1 MKLEI
6 KTIKGH
12 RYLYIVDNVK
22 VNAKK
27 LSLTFYV
34 GRLEKTS
41 LEGFMEK
48 LGEFELIKL
57 KKYTDY
63 RLKKHRCD
71 VLSPQRALNLEFL
84 AYGYQQL
91 RDYYPDEFSR
101 YQEAVFVQYA
111 QGTTAIEGNTITTR
125 QASELL
131 EHNVTP
137 PGKTLREIHELTNFR
152 DLQKFLDGYKSDVSE
167 RMIKQMHAIIERNI
181 SELLG
186 AYRQIPVWIEKADYV
201 PPPPFEIPTLMKEL
215 IEWYRT
221 NKGRLHPFELGILLH
236 SKFVTIHPFTNGN
249 GRVGRALLNF
259 VLQRNGYPALFL
271 DLGHRERYLDA
282 VEEGNNENYEPII
295 NLLYDIYLS
304 QHGKITKEIIHKIQ
318 QGAVKVCPSHDELIK
333 DFIKISGVDRKI
345 KNKVRA

>member
-1 MKLEI
+1 MTKLEI
-6 KTIKGH
+6 KTIKGN
-12 RYLYIVDNVK
+12 RYLYIADSVK

-27 LSLTFYV
+27 LSITFYV

-41 LEGFMEK
+41 LECFMKK
-48 LGEFELIKL
+48 LGEFEVIKL

-63 RLKKHRCD
+63 KLKKHRCD
-71 VLSPQRALNLEFL
+71 VLDPLRALNLEFL

-152 DLQKFLDGYKSDVSE
+152 DLQKFLDGYKGDVSE
-167 RMIKQMHAIIERNI
+167 RLIKQMHAIIERNI
-181 SELLG
+181 SEILG
-186 AYRQIPVWIEKADYV
+186 AYRQIPVWLEKADYV

-215 IEWYRT
+215 IEWYRK
-221 NKGRLHPFELGILLH
+221 NKRRLHPFELGILLH
-236 SKFVTIHPFTNGN
+236 TKFVTIHPFTNGN
-249 GRVGRALLNF
+249 GRIGRALLNF
-259 VLQRNGYPALFL
+259 VLQRNGYPTLFL
-271 DLGHRERYLDA
+271 NLGDRERYLDTVA
-282 VEEGNNENYEPII
+282 DGNDENYEPII
-295 NLLYDIYLS
+295 NLLYDIYLF
-304 QHGKITKEIIHKIQ
+304 QHRKVKEATIQKIHERNEKVFPNHNKLLKEFITVTGKTTPK
-318 QGAVKVCPSHDELIK
+318 
-333 DFIKISGVDRKI
+333 SGK
-345 KNKVRA
+345 

>member
-1 MKLEI
+1 MKLAI

-12 RYLYIVDNVK
+12 RYLYIADSVK

-27 LSLTFYV
+27 LRLTFYV
-34 GRLEKTS
+34 GRLEKT
-41 LEGFMEK
+41 EVETFIKK

-63 RLKKHRCD
+63 RLKKRRCD
-71 VLSPQRALNLEFL
+71 VLDPKRASSLEFL

-91 RDYYPDEFSR
+91 RDHYADEFSR
-101 YQEAVFVQYA
+101 YREAVFVRYA

-152 DLQKFLDGYKSDVSE
+152 DLQTFLDGYKGDVSE
-167 RMIKQMHAIIERNI
+167 RLIKQMHTLIERNI
-181 SELLG
+181 SEILG
-186 AYRQIPVWIEKADYV
+186 AYRQIQVYIEKAEYV

-221 NKGRLHPFELGILLH
+221 NKRLHPFELGIRLH
-236 SKFVTIHPFTNGN
+236 TKFVTIHPFTNGN
-249 GRVGRALLNF
+249 GRIGRALLNF
-259 VLQRNGYPALFL
+259 VLQRNGYPTLFL
-271 DLGHRERYLDA
+271 DLGHREKYLDA
-282 VEEGNNENYEPII
+282 VVEGNNENYKPII

-304 QHGKITKEIIHKIQ
+304 QHSQITEAIIQKIKEKE
-318 QGAVKVCPSHDELIK
+318 VKAFPSHDELIK
-333 DFIKISGVDRKI
+333 EFIRIRGVAP
-345 KNKVRA
+345 KNKK